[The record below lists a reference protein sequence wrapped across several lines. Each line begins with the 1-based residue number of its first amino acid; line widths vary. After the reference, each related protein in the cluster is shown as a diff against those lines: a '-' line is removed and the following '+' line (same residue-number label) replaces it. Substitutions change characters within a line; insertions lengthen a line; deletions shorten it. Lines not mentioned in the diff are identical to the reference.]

1 MNKEKI
7 LKILKNTLT
16 VVVILALFII
26 VFYQNR
32 DRDIFKFGR
41 DESSEVISSNQD
53 SSAGYSE
60 GILGKID
67 DKVALLTTTSY
78 SISDQNGE
86 AKSDIEAFVNNKLGL
101 SPDDTPDKD
110 IKPEN
115 IKAVK
120 EGMRL

>member
-7 LKILKNTLT
+7 LKILKNSLT
-16 VVVILALFII
+16 VIVILALFII

-41 DESSEVISSNQD
+41 DESSTIISSNQD

-78 SISDQNGE
+78 SISNQNGDVE
-86 AKSDIEAFVNNKLGL
+86 S
-101 SPDDTPDKD
+101 
-110 IKPEN
+110 
-115 IKAVK
+115 
-120 EGMRL
+120 